1 MNSRIREQPTEGICY
16 LDQDG
21 MKFEWIWLFLVLPR
35 NFLNE
40 KRESSRREKG
50 REGSLNILLSSHV
63 GWRARNCVGVGK

>member
-16 LDQDG
+16 LDQDV
-21 MKFEWIWLFLVLPR
+21 MKFVWIWLFLVLPR

-50 REGSLNILLSSHV
+50 REGGN
-63 GWRARNCVGVGK
+63 